1 MYYVRASPPEIFD
14 KRKKQVLSPHQGS
27 KTNPGISS
35 LFINANVLCRDRVE
49 IGRIFQCRRYPQ
61 TRESIYISKEIGPLW
76 ACFNAYLFSIQ
87 PSYIGYDF
95 LRSENYLAT
104 LASVLKIPKGIL
116 RLFLGQNFFD
126 YFYRSHT
133 TNVCQKSR
141 DSWQWRFSPF
151 FIPIS

>member
-76 ACFNAYLFSIQ
+76 ACFNAYLFSIW
-87 PSYIGYDF
+87 SSSVGNVS
-95 LRSENYLAT
+95 LRSENSTTALI
-104 LASVLKIPKGIL
+104 SILKIPKGIL